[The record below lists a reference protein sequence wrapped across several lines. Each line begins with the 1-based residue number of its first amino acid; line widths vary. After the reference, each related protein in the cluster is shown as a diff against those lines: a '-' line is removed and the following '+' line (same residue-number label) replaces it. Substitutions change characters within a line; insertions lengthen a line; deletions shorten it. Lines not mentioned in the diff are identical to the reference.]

1 MNQRL
6 FRYEIVKT
14 TRGLEN
20 HPYQTQ
26 EVVGK
31 GHIILSTY
39 GYSNPLEPFWKWAS
53 KEQREYTKQNQTNAM
68 DSFHFREWSISQEEE

>member
-39 GYSNPLEPFWKWAS
+39 GYSNPL
-53 KEQREYTKQNQTNAM
+53 
-68 DSFHFREWSISQEEE
+68 